1 MNLILSIL
9 EDNETPGW
17 TQLKLPGQSPS
28 PRCGHSV
35 TSGGPYLLLF
45 GGHGTGG
52 WLSRY
57 DVYYNECII
66 LDRVS
71 VQWKRLPT
79 SNEPPPPRAYHSM
92 TSIGSRFLLFG
103 GFDGK
108 NTFGDLWWLVP
119 EDDPIAKR
127 DSGPNI
133 GSNSKPSTMTGDA
146 QQSNLKVYVWEF
158 VVKVSG
164 DRKVCDF

>member
-66 LDRVS
+66 LDRDPHSLCPVEA
-71 VQWKRLPT
+71 PT
-79 SNEPPPPRAYHSM
+79 N
-92 TSIGSRFLLFG
+92 
-103 GFDGK
+103 K
-108 NTFGDLWWLVP
+108 
-119 EDDPIAKR
+119 
-127 DSGPNI
+127 
-133 GSNSKPSTMTGDA
+133 
-146 QQSNLKVYVWEF
+146 Q
-158 VVKVSG
+158 
-164 DRKVCDF
+164 